1 MVLSPEDFPDSQ
13 VRIHLSLPYA
23 CILLHLP
30 SVVGLVLKYPVW
42 GGTRFP
48 SPNCVELEGA
58 VEDQRHSLYYRQTAG
73 EIKSV
78 R

>member
-13 VRIHLSLPYA
+13 VRIQLSLPYA
-23 CILLHLP
+23 CILLYLP

-48 SPNCVELEGA
+48 QS
-58 VEDQRHSLYYRQTAG
+58 
-73 EIKSV
+73 
-78 R
+78 